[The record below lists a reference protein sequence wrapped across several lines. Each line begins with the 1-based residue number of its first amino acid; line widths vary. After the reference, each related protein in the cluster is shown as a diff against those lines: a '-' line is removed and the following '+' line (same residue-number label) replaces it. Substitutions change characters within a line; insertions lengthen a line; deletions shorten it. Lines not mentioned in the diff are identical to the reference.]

1 MLVIGFITIA
11 FVLLAIG
18 GVFALMA
25 KDDKRKGQ
33 SGSPGTSSQ
42 AKQGRPAGLD

>member
-1 MLVIGFITIA
+1 MLTIGFITIA

-25 KDDKRKGQ
+25 KDHKRTGQ
-33 SGSPGTSSQ
+33 SGSPGTSSD
-42 AKQGRPAGLD
+42 AKQGRAPGLD